1 MFKIDE
7 GKRVK
12 KISTNYKLPAAA
24 TDLDISIQTN
34 EVRMN
39 LKYIL
44 KTFFFLDF
52 YYFLLI
58 NFQIIN

>member
-39 LKYIL
+39 
-44 KTFFFLDF
+44 
-52 YYFLLI
+52 
-58 NFQIIN
+58 